1 MDSSDSSDEGSGSSP
16 NGSSS
21 SRLVHVPQPER
32 TQMALVP
39 TMPAVVP
46 TTIEDQGLRFF
57 FTRFVS
63 AISGMTGDVPSGLD
77 SSPFL
82 KAILMQ
88 LPLRDATI
96 SVGLAAM
103 SNVSQDRALS
113 LAAREKYVA
122 AINVVRT
129 AVQNP
134 ELANANQTFQIIIML
149 TLYEV

>member
-1 MDSSDSSDEGSGSSP
+1 
-16 NGSSS
+16 
-21 SRLVHVPQPER
+21 
-32 TQMALVP
+32 
-39 TMPAVVP
+39 
-46 TTIEDQGLRFF
+46 
-57 FTRFVS
+57 
-63 AISGMTGDVPSGLD
+63 
-77 SSPFL
+77 
-82 KAILMQ
+82 MQ

-103 SNVSQDRALS
+103 SNVSQDRVLS

-134 ELANANQTFQIIIML
+134 EHANANQTFQIIIML